1 MSRNTSFE
9 YVYRDGDNYKV
20 SGVAVF
26 AGEVDLEMRDTILR
40 NAVDPEPD
48 GYGSFIPGQV
58 GLPDLQDQFHK
69 AEIRM
74 IDAILAS
81 TEAVAGP
88 MKNEIPAEE
97 ISRYRALREDL
108 AAVKLRWNPETDH
121 PFHEITDIRL
131 TDASPTDPR
140 PVAWFAAQMAA
151 AVWDPAY
158 LPPFH
163 AELLAN
169 HEAEMRAARG
179 LDDLDPAS
187 A

>member
-26 AGEVDLEMRDTILR
+26 AGEIDLATRDMILR
-40 NAVDPEPD
+40 NAVEPEAD

-58 GLPDLQDQFHK
+58 GLPDLQNQFHQ

-81 TEAVAGP
+81 TEAGP
-88 MKNEIPAEE
+88 VRNGVPAEE

-108 AAVKLRWNPETDH
+108 AAMKLRWDPERDH
-121 PFHEITDIRL
+121 PFHEITEIRL
-131 TDASPTDPR
+131 TESAPTDPR

-151 AVWDPAY
+151 AVWDPDY

-169 HEAEMRAARG
+169 HEAEMRASRG

-187 A
+187 P